1 MECATDFVHQ
11 LDARQRAMLKAMGI
25 TVWAPTPEK
34 ALASTAAES
43 PSPVTDKPMPAVT
56 PVSQATA
63 PAPRPPRVATV
74 APPAPAPV
82 AAAPVVQRPAI
93 DAAALAGLDA
103 EALAQAIAQCQACA
117 LCEGRRHAVAG
128 GGHLPADW
136 MVVGDALSDAE
147 DEQGQVFVGDEG
159 LLLDNMLRAV
169 GRSRHEAG
177 PNAAY
182 VTTALK
188 CRPLIGQKPTDAD
201 IAQCTNYL
209 KRQVALVQPRVIVLM
224 GSLATQAVLGSTEPL
239 GRLRGQVH
247 RFEGVPVIVTYPL
260 RNLLSMPQNKAKAWD
275 DLCLALAQLSTPA

>member
-1 MECATDFVHQ
+1 MERATDFVHQ

-34 ALASTAAES
+34 ASSTTAVES
-43 PSPVTDKPMPAVT
+43 PSPVAVT
-56 PVSQATA
+56 PA
-63 PAPRPPRVATV
+63 PAAAALASAPAARPSRVAAT

-82 AAAPVVQRPAI
+82 VVVPSVQRPAI
-93 DAAALAGLDA
+93 DPSALASMDA
-103 EALAQAIAQCQACA
+103 DALAKTIAACQACA

-136 MVVGDALSDAE
+136 MVVGDALGDAE

-260 RNLLSMPQNKAKAWD
+260 RNLMGMPQNKAKAWD
-275 DLCLALAQLSTPA
+275 DLCLALAQLSTTA

>member
-1 MECATDFVHQ
+1 MERATDFEHQ

-34 ALASTAAES
+34 ASSTTVAEN
-43 PSPVTDKPMPAVT
+43 PSPVAVT
-56 PVSQATA
+56 PPPASAPVASA
-63 PAPRPPRVATV
+63 PAARPSRVAAT

-82 AAAPVVQRPAI
+82 VVVPSVQRPAI
-93 DAAALAGLDA
+93 DATALAGMDA
-103 EALAQAIAQCQACA
+103 DALAKTIAACQACA

-136 MVVGDALSDAE
+136 MVVGDALGDAE

-188 CRPLIGQKPTDAD
+188 CRPLIGQKPADAD
-201 IAQCTNYL
+201 IAQCTHYL
-209 KRQVALVQPRVIVLM
+209 KRQVALVQPRVILLM

-260 RNLLSMPQNKAKAWD
+260 RNLMGMPQNKAKAWD
-275 DLCLALAQLSTPA
+275 DLCLALAQLSTTA

>member
-1 MECATDFVHQ
+1 
-11 LDARQRAMLKAMGI
+11 
-25 TVWAPTPEK
+25 
-34 ALASTAAES
+34 
-43 PSPVTDKPMPAVT
+43 
-56 PVSQATA
+56 
-63 PAPRPPRVATV
+63 
-74 APPAPAPV
+74 
-82 AAAPVVQRPAI
+82 VVLRPAI
-93 DAAALAGLDA
+93 EAATLADLDA
-103 EALAQAIAQCQACA
+103 ETLAQTIAQCQACA

-147 DEQGQVFVGDEG
+147 DEQGQVFMGDEG

-188 CRPLIGQKPTDAD
+188 CRPLIGQKPADAD
-201 IAQCTNYL
+201 IAQCANYL

-275 DLCLALAQLSTPA
+275 DLCLALAQLTTSA

>member
-1 MECATDFVHQ
+1 MERATDFVHQ

-34 ALASTAAES
+34 ASSTTVAES
-43 PSPVTDKPMPAVT
+43 PSPVAKTPAPVVAAMNGAPAV
-56 PVSQATA
+56 
-63 PAPRPPRVATV
+63 RPPRVAAV
-74 APPAPAPV
+74 APPAPTPV

-93 DAAALAGLDA
+93 DSAALANLDA
-103 EALAQAIAQCQACA
+103 EALAQTIAQCQACA

-188 CRPLIGQKPTDAD
+188 CRPLIGQKPAEAD
-201 IAQCTNYL
+201 IAQCAHYL

>member
-1 MECATDFVHQ
+1 MERATDFVHQ

-34 ALASTAAES
+34 VPASTAGES
-43 PSPVTDKPMPAVT
+43 PSRVAVT
-56 PVSQATA
+56 PA
-63 PAPRPPRVATV
+63 PAAATVAHAPAARPPRVATV
-74 APPAPAPV
+74 APPAPAPA

-93 DAAALAGLDA
+93 DDAALARLDA
-103 EALAQAIAQCQACA
+103 EALAQTIAQCQACA

-147 DEQGQVFVGDEG
+147 DEQGQVFLGDEG

-177 PNAAY
+177 LNAAY

-201 IAQCTNYL
+201 IAQCANYL
-209 KRQVALVQPRVIVLM
+209 KRQVALVQPRVILLM

-247 RFEGVPVIVTYPL
+247 RFDGVPVIVTYPL
-260 RNLLSMPQNKAKAWD
+260 RNLLSVPQNKAKAWD
-275 DLCLALAQLSTPA
+275 DLCFAWAQLTPAA

>member
-1 MECATDFVHQ
+1 
-11 LDARQRAMLKAMGI
+11 MLKAMGI

-34 ALASTAAES
+34 ASSTTVAEN
-43 PSPVTDKPMPAVT
+43 PSPVAVT
-56 PVSQATA
+56 PA
-63 PAPRPPRVATV
+63 PAAAPVASAPAARPSRVAAT

-82 AAAPVVQRPAI
+82 AATPVMQRPAI
-93 DAAALAGLDA
+93 DRAALAGLDA
-103 EALAQAIAQCQACA
+103 EALSQAIAQCQACA

-136 MVVGDALSDAE
+136 MVVGDALGDAE

-177 PNAAY
+177 PSAAY

-188 CRPLIGQKPTDAD
+188 CRPLIGQKPADAD
-201 IAQCTNYL
+201 IAQCANYL

-260 RNLLSMPQNKAKAWD
+260 RNLMGMPQNKAKAWD
-275 DLCLALAQLSTPA
+275 DLCLALAQLTPTA

>member
-1 MECATDFVHQ
+1 MERATDFVHQ

-34 ALASTAAES
+34 ASSTTAVEN
-43 PSPVTDKPMPAVT
+43 PSPVAVT
-56 PVSQATA
+56 PA
-63 PAPRPPRVATV
+63 PAAAAVASAPVARPSRVAAT

-82 AAAPVVQRPAI
+82 VVVPSVQRPAI
-93 DAAALAGLDA
+93 DATALAGMDA
-103 EALAQAIAQCQACA
+103 DALAKTIAACQACA

-136 MVVGDALSDAE
+136 MVVGDALGDAE

-177 PNAAY
+177 PSAAY

-188 CRPLIGQKPTDAD
+188 CRPLIGQKPADAD
-201 IAQCTNYL
+201 IAQCANYL

-260 RNLLSMPQNKAKAWD
+260 RNLMGTPQNKAKAWD
-275 DLCLALAQLSTPA
+275 DLCLALSQLQNLSV

>member
-1 MECATDFVHQ
+1 MERATDFVHQ

-43 PSPVTDKPMPAVT
+43 PSPVADKPMSAVA

-63 PAPRPPRVATV
+63 PAPRVAAV
-74 APPAPAPV
+74 APPAPVPV
-82 AAAPVVQRPAI
+82 AASPLVQRPAI

-103 EALAQAIAQCQACA
+103 EALVQTIVQCQACA

-128 GGHLPADW
+128 DGYLPADW
-136 MVVGDALSDAE
+136 MIVGDALSDAE

-188 CRPLIGQKPTDAD
+188 CRPLIGQKPADAE
-201 IAQCTNYL
+201 IAPCANYL

-275 DLCLALAQLSTPA
+275 DLCLALAQWSGVA

>member
-1 MECATDFVHQ
+1 MERATDFVHQ

-34 ALASTAAES
+34 ALASTATES
-43 PSPVTDKPMPAVT
+43 PSPVADKPMPAVA

-63 PAPRPPRVATV
+63 PAP
-74 APPAPAPV
+74 V
-82 AAAPVVQRPAI
+82 AAAPVAQRPAI
-93 DAAALAGLDA
+93 DAATLAGLDA
-103 EALAQAIAQCQACA
+103 EALAQTIAQCQACA

-188 CRPLIGQKPTDAD
+188 CRPLIGQKPADAD
-201 IAQCTNYL
+201 IAQCANYL

-275 DLCLALAQLSTPA
+275 DLCLALAQLSMPA

>member
-1 MECATDFVHQ
+1 MERATDFVHQ

-34 ALASTAAES
+34 ASSTTAVES
-43 PSPVTDKPMPAVT
+43 PGPVAVT
-56 PVSQATA
+56 PA
-63 PAPRPPRVATV
+63 PAAAPVASAPAARPSRVAAT

-82 AAAPVVQRPAI
+82 VVVPSVQRPAI
-93 DAAALAGLDA
+93 DPSALASMDA
-103 EALAQAIAQCQACA
+103 DALAKTIAACQACA

-136 MVVGDALSDAE
+136 MVVGDALGDAE

-177 PNAAY
+177 PSAAY

-188 CRPLIGQKPTDAD
+188 CRPLIGQKPADAD
-201 IAQCTNYL
+201 IAQCANYL

-260 RNLLSMPQNKAKAWD
+260 RNLMGMPQNKAKAWD
-275 DLCLALAQLSTPA
+275 DLCLALAQLSTTA

>member
-1 MECATDFVHQ
+1 MERATDFVHQ

-34 ALASTAAES
+34 ASSTTVAEN
-43 PSPVTDKPMPAVT
+43 PSPVAVT
-56 PVSQATA
+56 PA
-63 PAPRPPRVATV
+63 PAAAPVASAPAARPSRVAAT

-82 AAAPVVQRPAI
+82 AATPVMQRPAI
-93 DAAALAGLDA
+93 DRAALAGLDA
-103 EALAQAIAQCQACA
+103 EALSQAIAQCQACA

-136 MVVGDALSDAE
+136 MVVGDALGDAE

-177 PNAAY
+177 PSAAY

-188 CRPLIGQKPTDAD
+188 CRPLIGQKPADAD
-201 IAQCTNYL
+201 IAQCANYL

-260 RNLLSMPQNKAKAWD
+260 RNLMGMPQNKAKAWD
-275 DLCLALAQLSTPA
+275 DLCLALEQWQHLSD

>member
-1 MECATDFVHQ
+1 MERATDFVHQ

-34 ALASTAAES
+34 VPASTAGES
-43 PSPVTDKPMPAVT
+43 PSPVAMTPAPAV
-56 PVSQATA
+56 A
-63 PAPRPPRVATV
+63 PAARPPRVATV

-82 AAAPVVQRPAI
+82 AATPVLQRPAI
-93 DAAALAGLDA
+93 DSAALASLDA
-103 EALAQAIAQCQACA
+103 EALAQTIAQCQACA

-201 IAQCTNYL
+201 IAQCANYL

-260 RNLLSMPQNKAKAWD
+260 RNLLSVPQNKAKAWD
-275 DLCLALAQLSTPA
+275 DLCLAWAQLTPAA

>member
-1 MECATDFVHQ
+1 MERATDFVHQ

-34 ALASTAAES
+34 ASASSAES
-43 PSPVTDKPMPAVT
+43 PSPTASTAAPPAAPA
-56 PVSQATA
+56 PVA
-63 PAPRPPRVATV
+63 PAPRPPRSA
-74 APPAPAPV
+74 AMAPPPPAPVV
-82 AAAPVVQRPAI
+82 AVPLVQRPTI
-93 DAAALAGLDA
+93 DTAALASLDA
-103 EALAQAIAQCQACA
+103 EALAQTIAACQACA

-177 PNAAY
+177 PSAAY

-188 CRPLIGQKPTDAD
+188 CRPLIGQKPADAD
-201 IAQCTNYL
+201 IAQCANFL

-224 GSLATQAVLGSTEPL
+224 GSLATQAVLGSTEPV

-247 RFEGVPVIVTYPL
+247 RFEGVPVVVTYPM
-260 RNLLSMPQNKAKAWD
+260 RNLMGMPQNKAKAWD
-275 DLCLALAQLSTPA
+275 DLCLAMAQLQSSSG

>member
-1 MECATDFVHQ
+1 MERATDFVHQ

-25 TVWAPTPEK
+25 TVWAPTPET
-34 ALASTAAES
+34 APASTVAES
-43 PSPVTDKPMPAVT
+43 PRPVAH
-56 PVSQATA
+56 
-63 PAPRPPRVATV
+63 
-74 APPAPAPV
+74 PAPAPV
-82 AAAPVVQRPAI
+82 LAAPLVQRPTI
-93 DAAALAGLDA
+93 DAAALASLDA
-103 EALAQAIAQCQACA
+103 EGLVQTIAQCQSCA
-117 LCEGRRHAVAG
+117 LCEYRRHAVAG

-136 MVVGDALSDAE
+136 MVVGDALSEAE

-201 IAQCTNYL
+201 IAQCANYL

-260 RNLLSMPQNKAKAWD
+260 RNLLNTPQLKAKAWD
-275 DLCLALAQLSTPA
+275 DLCLGLAQLQHSPR

>member
-1 MECATDFVHQ
+1 MERATDFVHQ

-34 ALASTAAES
+34 VPASTAGES
-43 PSPVTDKPMPAVT
+43 PSPVAMTPAPAV
-56 PVSQATA
+56 A
-63 PAPRPPRVATV
+63 PAARPPRVATV

-82 AAAPVVQRPAI
+82 AATPVLQRPAI
-93 DAAALAGLDA
+93 DSAALASLDA
-103 EALAQAIAQCQACA
+103 EALAQTIAQCQACA

-201 IAQCTNYL
+201 IAQCANYL

-260 RNLLSMPQNKAKAWD
+260 RNLMVMPQNKAKAWD
-275 DLCLALAQLSTPA
+275 DLCLALAQLTPAA

>member
-1 MECATDFVHQ
+1 MERATDFVHQ

-34 ALASTAAES
+34 VPASTAGES
-43 PSPVTDKPMPAVT
+43 PSPVTDKPMPAVV
-56 PVSQATA
+56 PVAQATA
-63 PAPRPPRVATV
+63 PAARPPRVATV
-74 APPAPAPV
+74 TPPAPAPV
-82 AAAPVVQRPAI
+82 AATPLVQRPAI
-93 DAAALAGLDA
+93 DSAALASLDA
-103 EALAQAIAQCQACA
+103 EALAQTIAQCQACA

-201 IAQCTNYL
+201 IAQCANYL

-260 RNLLSMPQNKAKAWD
+260 RNLLSVPQNKAKAWD
-275 DLCLALAQLSTPA
+275 DLCLGLAQLSS

>member
-1 MECATDFVHQ
+1 MERATDFVHQ

-34 ALASTAAES
+34 ASSTTAVES
-43 PSPVTDKPMPAVT
+43 PSPVAVT
-56 PVSQATA
+56 PA
-63 PAPRPPRVATV
+63 PAAAKVASAPAARPSRVAAT

-82 AAAPVVQRPAI
+82 VVVSSVQRPAI
-93 DAAALAGLDA
+93 DATALAGMDA
-103 EALAQAIAQCQACA
+103 DALAKTIAACQACA

-136 MVVGDALSDAE
+136 MVVGDALGDAE

-177 PNAAY
+177 SSAAY

-188 CRPLIGQKPTDAD
+188 CRPLIGQKTADAD
-201 IAQCTNYL
+201 IAQCANYL
-209 KRQVALVQPRVIVLM
+209 KRQVALVQPRVILLM

-260 RNLLSMPQNKAKAWD
+260 RNLMGTPQNKAKAWD
-275 DLCLALAQLSTPA
+275 DLCLALSQF

>member
-1 MECATDFVHQ
+1 MERATDFVHQ

-34 ALASTAAES
+34 ASSTTAVES
-43 PSPVTDKPMPAVT
+43 PSPVAVT
-56 PVSQATA
+56 PA
-63 PAPRPPRVATV
+63 PAAAPVASAPTARPSRVAAT

-82 AAAPVVQRPAI
+82 VAAPVVLRPAI
-93 DAAALAGLDA
+93 EAATLADLDA
-103 EALAQAIAQCQACA
+103 ETLAQTIAQCQACA

-188 CRPLIGQKPTDAD
+188 CRPLIGQKPADAD
-201 IAQCTNYL
+201 IAQCANYL

-275 DLCLALAQLSTPA
+275 DLCLALAQLTTSA

>member
-1 MECATDFVHQ
+1 MERATDFVHQ

-34 ALASTAAES
+34 ASASSADSPSPAASTAAA
-43 PSPVTDKPMPAVT
+43 PAAPAPV
-56 PVSQATA
+56 A
-63 PAPRPPRVATV
+63 PAPRPPRSAAVV
-74 APPAPAPV
+74 PPAPVV
-82 AAAPVVQRPAI
+82 AVPLVQRPTI
-93 DAAALAGLDA
+93 DTAALASLDA
-103 EALAQAIAQCQACA
+103 EALAQTIAQCQACA

-247 RFEGVPVIVTYPL
+247 RFEGVPVVVTYPL
-260 RNLLSMPQNKAKAWD
+260 RNLLNTPQHKAKAWD
-275 DLCLALAQLSTPA
+275 DLCLALAQLSS

>member
-1 MECATDFVHQ
+1 MERATDFVHQ

-34 ALASTAAES
+34 ASSTTVAES
-43 PSPVTDKPMPAVT
+43 PSPMAKTPAPVVAAMNGAPAV
-56 PVSQATA
+56 
-63 PAPRPPRVATV
+63 RPPRVAAV
-74 APPAPAPV
+74 APPAPTPV

-93 DAAALAGLDA
+93 DSAALANLDA
-103 EALAQAIAQCQACA
+103 EALAQTIAQCQACA

-188 CRPLIGQKPTDAD
+188 CRPLIGQKPAEAD
-201 IAQCTNYL
+201 IAQCAHYL

>member
-1 MECATDFVHQ
+1 MERATDFVHQ

-34 ALASTAAES
+34 ALATPAAES
-43 PSPVTDKPMPAVT
+43 TSPAAV
-56 PVSQATA
+56 PQAVA
-63 PAPRPPRVATV
+63 PAARPPRAAAV
-74 APPAPAPV
+74 APPAPLAPTPVV
-82 AAAPVVQRPAI
+82 APPVVQRPAI
-93 DAAALAGLDA
+93 DATALAGMDA
-103 EALAQAIAQCQACA
+103 DALAKTIAACQACA

-136 MVVGDALSDAE
+136 MVVGDALGDAE

-177 PNAAY
+177 PSAAY

-201 IAQCTNYL
+201 IAQCANYL

-260 RNLLSMPQNKAKAWD
+260 RNLMGTPQNKAKAWD
-275 DLCLALAQLSTPA
+275 DLCLALSQF

>member
-1 MECATDFVHQ
+1 MERATDFVHQ

-34 ALASTAAES
+34 ASSTTAVES
-43 PSPVTDKPMPAVT
+43 PSPVAVT
-56 PVSQATA
+56 PA
-63 PAPRPPRVATV
+63 PAAAAVASTPAARPSRGAAT

-82 AAAPVVQRPAI
+82 VVVPSVQRPAI
-93 DAAALAGLDA
+93 DPSVLASMDADALAKT
-103 EALAQAIAQCQACA
+103 IAACQACA

-136 MVVGDALSDAE
+136 MVVGDALGDAE

-177 PNAAY
+177 PSAAY

-188 CRPLIGQKPTDAD
+188 CRPLIGQKPADAD
-201 IAQCTNYL
+201 IEQCANYL

-260 RNLLSMPQNKAKAWD
+260 RNLMGMPQNKAKAWD
-275 DLCLALAQLSTPA
+275 DLCLALAQLSTTA

>member
-1 MECATDFVHQ
+1 MERATDFVHQ

-43 PSPVTDKPMPAVT
+43 PSPVVDKPMSAVA

-63 PAPRPPRVATV
+63 PAPRVAAV
-74 APPAPAPV
+74 APPAPVPV
-82 AAAPVVQRPAI
+82 AASPLVQRPAI

-103 EALAQAIAQCQACA
+103 EALVQTIVQCQACA

-128 GGHLPADW
+128 DGYLPADW
-136 MVVGDALSDAE
+136 MIVGDALSDAE

-188 CRPLIGQKPTDAD
+188 CRPLIGQKPADAD
-201 IAQCTNYL
+201 IAQCANYL

-275 DLCLALAQLSTPA
+275 DLCLALAQWSGVA

>member
-1 MECATDFVHQ
+1 MERATDFVHQ

-43 PSPVTDKPMPAVT
+43 PSPVADKPMSAVA

-63 PAPRPPRVATV
+63 PAPRVAAV

-82 AAAPVVQRPAI
+82 AAAPMVQRPAI

-103 EALAQAIAQCQACA
+103 EALVQTIVQCQACA

-128 GGHLPADW
+128 DGYLPADW
-136 MVVGDALSDAE
+136 MIVGDALSDAE

-188 CRPLIGQKPTDAD
+188 CRPLIGQKPADAD
-201 IAQCTNYL
+201 IAQCANYL

-275 DLCLALAQLSTPA
+275 DLCLALAQWSGVA

>member
-1 MECATDFVHQ
+1 MERATDFVHQ

-34 ALASTAAES
+34 ASSTTVAEN
-43 PSPVTDKPMPAVT
+43 PSPVAVT
-56 PVSQATA
+56 PA
-63 PAPRPPRVATV
+63 PAAAPVASTPAARPSRVAAT

-82 AAAPVVQRPAI
+82 VVVPSVQRPAI
-93 DAAALAGLDA
+93 DSSALASMDA
-103 EALAQAIAQCQACA
+103 DALAKTIAACQACA

-136 MVVGDALSDAE
+136 MVVGDALGDAE

-177 PNAAY
+177 PSAAY

-188 CRPLIGQKPTDAD
+188 CRPLIGQKPADAD
-201 IAQCTNYL
+201 IAQCANYL

-260 RNLLSMPQNKAKAWD
+260 RNLMGMPQNKAKAWD
-275 DLCLALAQLSTPA
+275 DLCLALAQLSTTA